1 MTPNPRSSAGLW
13 RHADFMKLWTG
24 QAVSQFGSMVT
35 RDALPLIG
43 VLVLRATPVQMGF
56 LAAAGSAPV
65 IILGLLAGAWVD
77 RLRRRPILIA
87 ADLGRALLVGS
98 IPVAALLGQL
108 SLTYLAAVAAATGAL
123 TVIFDVAYGAYLPS
137 LVAREHLLE
146 GNCKLGVTASLA
158 EIIVPGLTGLMVQLI
173 SAPLTLLVDAFSFL
187 ASALSLGLI
196 RQPEPLRRPGPGG
209 GSVRHEIR
217 QGLRMTL
224 GHPVLRTLALLN
236 AWSAFFGAF
245 YGALYSLYA
254 LQVLGVQPVMLGIF
268 IAGGGVGALVGAAVA
283 GRFTRRLGLGP
294 ALVVALVVTVP
305 LAPLTPLAGGPLW
318 LIFLCMFVPQLIG
331 DLFDT
336 IFEITTLSLRQ
347 AITPGEWLGRVTAST
362 NVLSGG
368 AFTVG
373 LLVGGAL
380 GSLVGARNAL
390 WVAVIGSV
398 IGKLLFIFSPPAA
411 LRETPTQIAEPSS

>member
-1 MTPNPRSSAGLW
+1 
-13 RHADFMKLWTG
+13 MKLWTG

-43 VLVLRATPVQMGF
+43 VLVLRASPLQMGF

-65 IILGLLAGAWVD
+65 LILGLLAGAWVD

-87 ADLGRALLVGS
+87 ADLGRAVLVGS
-98 IPVAALLGQL
+98 IPAAALLGRL
-108 SLTYLAAVAAATGAL
+108 SLGYLAAVAAATGAL

-146 GNCKLGVTASLA
+146 GNSKLGVTASLA

-187 ASALSLGLI
+187 ASAFSLGLI
-196 RQPEPLRRPGPGG
+196 RQPEPPRKPAATGD
-209 GSVRHEIR
+209 SVRREIG
-217 QGLRMTL
+217 QGLRLTL
-224 GHPVLRTLALLN
+224 GQPVLRALAVFN

-254 LQVLGVQPVMLGIF
+254 LQVLGVQPVLLGLF
-268 IAGGGVGALVGAAVA
+268 IGAGGLGALAGAAVA
-283 GRFTRRLGLGP
+283 GRFTRRLGLGR
-294 ALVVALVVTVP
+294 ALKAALLVTLP

-318 LIFLCMFVPQLIG
+318 LIALCMFTPQLIG
-331 DLFDT
+331 DLFDA
-336 IFEITTLSLRQ
+336 IFDITTLSLRQ
-347 AITPGEWLGRVTAST
+347 AITPGAWLGRVTASM

-380 GSLVGARNAL
+380 GSLLGARNTL
-390 WVAVIGSV
+390 WVAVMGSV
-398 IGKLLFIFSPPAA
+398 IGKLLFVFSPPAA
-411 LRETPTQIAEPSS
+411 LRETPAPIAEPGE